1 MFSGMMTALVTP
13 FVEINGEVEIDY
25 GSYQKLVE
33 WQIECGADGLV
44 VYGTTG
50 ESPTLSDE
58 EKVLLTKK
66 TIEIVRGRVPIIVGA
81 GSNSTSGTMKFIEE
95 ISKLKID
102 GLLTVA
108 PYYNRPSQVGLFEH
122 FSVIAEKAKL
132 PIILYNVPSRTS
144 VEISIDTIER
154 LSKNS
159 NIVAIKQ
166 ATDSVQNITELCGR
180 LASNFTILAGDDPL
194 TAYSMLL
201 GGKGVISASG
211 SVIPQE
217 MKSIVA
223 ASNNADFKKA
233 AEIQMTIL
241 PKIKAIFSE
250 TNPTP
255 AKALLKLMGIIKSDL
270 VRLPLVPVG
279 KEVTENL
286 KKVFSL

>member
-1 MFSGMMTALVTP
+1 MFKGMMSALVTP
-13 FVEINGEVEIDY
+13 FKEVDGQTEIDY
-25 GSYQKLVE
+25 DSYRNLVE
-33 WQIECGADGLV
+33 WQIENGVDGLV

-58 EKVLLTKK
+58 EKILLTKK
-66 TIEIVRGRVPIIVGA
+66 TIEIVGGRLPIIVGA
-81 GSNSTSGTMKFIEE
+81 GSNSTSGTLKFIEE

-108 PYYNRPSQVGLFEH
+108 PYYNRPTQEGLFEH
-122 FSVIAEKAKL
+122 FSLIANKASL
-132 PIILYNVPSRTS
+132 PIVLYNVPSRTS
-144 VEISIDTIER
+144 VEISIDTIEK

-180 LASNFTILAGDDPL
+180 LSSEFTVLAGDDPL
-194 TAYSMLL
+194 TAYCMLL

-211 SVIPQE
+211 SVIPKE

-223 ASNNADFKKA
+223 ASDDGDYKKA
-233 AEIQMTIL
+233 ADIQKEIL
-241 PKIKAIFSE
+241 PKINAIFSE

-255 AKALLKLMGIIKSDL
+255 AKALLKMKGIIKSDI
-270 VRLPLVPVG
+270 VRLPLVTVR
-279 KEVTENL
+279 KETLDKL
-286 KKVFSL
+286 KKVFEL